1 MRDRII
7 YALFVAVI
15 ILIGLSCAKK
25 TPKAV
30 EIFHSDYSFDETV
43 SRLQNALETEN
54 IRVFSIIDHS
64 NEAQKADLELRPT
77 IVLISGN
84 PKAGT
89 ALMQENQQ
97 SAIELP
103 LKILITENENGEVTV
118 SYKKLT
124 SLARDYRLER
134 TAENTKI
141 IDKKLTEVIANAIGY

>member
-1 MRDRII
+1 MINRII
-7 YALFVAVI
+7 YALLVVVI
-15 ILIGLSCAKK
+15 LFSSWSCTTG
-25 TPKAV
+25 TPKAI
-30 EIFHSDYSFDETV
+30 ETFHSDYSFDETV

-54 IRVFSIIDHS
+54 IRIFSIIDHS

-77 IVLISGN
+77 IVLIVGN

-103 LKILITENENGEVTV
+103 LKILIAENENGEVTV
-118 SYKKLT
+118 SYKKST
-124 SLARDYRLER
+124 SLARDYNLEK

-141 IDKKLTEVIANAIGY
+141 IDKKMTAVITSAIGY